1 MHMSH
6 QYMCFL
12 LWAVPFQTDLEVV
25 NLQPRIIPLLPG
37 AVIIKCKSA
46 HRQPSVSH
54 DTSPFT
60 DNQGSAAER
69 DQASVGV
76 PVAVPV
82 ALACVPTVVPDRV
95 PAYMLEARRR
105 LPLRPPERSN

>member
-60 DNQGSAAER
+60 DNQGSDFCGKEGGSSGPGIFKFMR
-69 DQASVGV
+69 HSGGLNN
-76 PVAVPV
+76 P
-82 ALACVPTVVPDRV
+82 
-95 PAYMLEARRR
+95 
-105 LPLRPPERSN
+105 S